1 MRLASQSDAAY
12 LNFSKEEIRSGSQ
25 ILLSKDEP
33 KPRCNGPILTIYQ
46 IIKFVMY
53 SAAEAEIASLL
64 ITFKDMVPL
73 RQTLI

>member
-1 MRLASQSDAAY
+1 MQLIAHYDAAY
-12 LNFSKEEIRSGSQ
+12 LNFSKEQIRYGSH

-33 KPRCNGPILTIYQ
+33 KPWCNGPILTIYQ